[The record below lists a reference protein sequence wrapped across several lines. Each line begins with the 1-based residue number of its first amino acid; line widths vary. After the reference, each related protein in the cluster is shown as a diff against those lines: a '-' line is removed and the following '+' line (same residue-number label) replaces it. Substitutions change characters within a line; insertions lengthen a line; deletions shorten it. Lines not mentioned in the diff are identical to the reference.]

1 MKKTH
6 KQRSKK
12 TKSRLIK
19 KSKKNMGGGF
29 GGDNIPI
36 IQKFPPPNIKSS
48 SNTQQV
54 FKEFTQKYGEYEK
67 MREQHPPHII
77 PQKKPQVLTFGKSMR
92 KSTRV

>member
-54 FKEFTQKYGEYEK
+54 FKEFTQKYGTHVNIRNK
-67 MREQHPPHII
+67 SPGHII
-77 PQKKPQVLTFGKSMR
+77 PQKKTQVLTFGKSMR